1 MSQIP
6 FINSNLNTEVLGGC
20 PTIHDRLQTQLF
32 GPYFSSF
39 SAHSYCYELS
49 NKPKPEEIDSN
60 RCPPLNDQ
68 FLHCLNKYSPP
79 IKSLK
84 MS

>member
-1 MSQIP
+1 MV
-6 FINSNLNTEVLGGC
+6 NLFNDLGDC

-49 NKPKPEEIDSN
+49 NEPKSV
-60 RCPPLNDQ
+60 
-68 FLHCLNKYSPP
+68 
-79 IKSLK
+79 LK
-84 MS
+84 LLAFRFDPYCRTAS